1 MSDENDRFYSSANG
15 VSDRFADK
23 EAADM
28 RGAGVT
34 DLVLKTLFE
43 GIQEEIM
50 VVDAD
55 FVIRD
60 ANLSFLRRLR
70 LPKEQVMGRKCYE
83 VASGFCSERACRT
96 DACHLERARKSGQRV
111 EVVNRVFD
119 TRRERMR
126 EIVRLVYPVRG
137 QGGIPRY
144 FVQITRDETARRQLI
159 RRVKASQKNFR
170 IILETAMDAIVS
182 FDADQRI
189 IHFNDA
195 ACRLFGYSRRE
206 VLGKE
211 IGLLIPPQHAE
222 DYPELKR
229 FLSTKKSKHL
239 RRPLS
244 LSAFRKGGEAFPVE
258 MGISYQLIDN
268 EPTYTAILRDVS
280 EKMQMEKRLLQNERL
295 AAVGQTVAQV
305 AHEIKNP
312 LMIIGG
318 FSRQIRKTLSDEKAV
333 RKLDLIF
340 EEIGR
345 LERLVADLGDFTKQ
359 YRLVKR
365 PTDINSML
373 TEVVG
378 VMSALHPP
386 GKFQFVL
393 EGESGPLT
401 IVCDPDKVKQVFLNV
416 VGNGLEAMEQ
426 GGTLKIS
433 ARRDRRGVR
442 VEISD
447 SGRGISDRDLAMI
460 FEPFFTTRDKG
471 SGLGLSI
478 CFKLVEAHG
487 GEISAS
493 SHPGQGTTFSI
504 FLPDA

>member
-1 MSDENDRFYSSANG
+1 MSDENDKVFSSATEMPERLPG
-15 VSDRFADK
+15 D

-28 RGAGVT
+28 EGAGVS

-55 FVIRD
+55 LVIRD
-60 ANLSFLRRLR
+60 ANPSFLRRLR
-70 LPKEQVMGRKCYE
+70 LPKEQVIGRKCYE
-83 VASGFCSERACRT
+83 VASGFCSEQACRT
-96 DACHLERARKSGQRV
+96 DVCHLERARKSDQRV
-111 EVVNRVFD
+111 EIVNRVFD
-119 TRRERMR
+119 RRRERMR

-137 QGGIPRY
+137 QGDASRY
-144 FVQITRDETARRQLI
+144 FVQITRDETARRQLV
-159 RRVKASQKNFR
+159 RRVKASQRKFR
-170 IILETAMDAIVS
+170 IILETATDAILS
-182 FDADQRI
+182 LDADQRI

-211 IGLLIPPQHAE
+211 IGLFIPPQQAE
-222 DYPELKR
+222 DYHELKR
-229 FLSTKKSKHL
+229 FLSAKRPKHL

-244 LSAFRKGGEAFPVE
+244 LSALRKGGESFPVE
-258 MGISYQLIDN
+258 MGISYQLIES
-268 EPTYTAILRDVS
+268 EPTYTAILRDIS
-280 EKMQMEKRLLQNERL
+280 EKRQMEKKLLQNERL

-318 FSRQIRKTLSDEKAV
+318 FSRQIRETLSDEKAV

-359 YRLVKR
+359 YRLVKK
-365 PTDINSML
+365 PTDINSL
-373 TEVVG
+373 LKEVTG

-386 GKFQFVL
+386 GKFRFVL
-393 EGESGPLT
+393 EGGAEPLT
-401 IVCDPDKVKQVFLNV
+401 ILCDPDKVKQVLLNI
-416 VGNGLEAMEQ
+416 VGNGLEAMGE
-426 GGTLKIS
+426 GGTLKLS
-433 ARRDRRGVR
+433 ARRERRGAR
-442 VEISD
+442 IEISD
-447 SGRGISDRDLAMI
+447 TGRGIPEGDLERI
-460 FEPFFTTRDKG
+460 FEPFYTTRHKG
-471 SGLGLSI
+471 LGLGLSI

-487 GEISAS
+487 GDISVF
-493 SHPGQGTTFSI
+493 SHSGQGTTFSI
-504 FLPDA
+504 FLPGA